1 MNATRTNNQN
11 PKADNTPAAIP
22 QTTPTSIGYG
32 HPEYHFVQSI
42 SEMQKSL
49 GEINSSI
56 KALEK
61 SVESTKS
68 KVEDLVKWK
77 NMILGGAIVAGVLIS
92 VFVFLLSKVSD
103 YVTLKAPAGQ
113 NIQTPN
119 TTQLVQPKLPTSKVD

>member
-1 MNATRTNNQN
+1 MNAARTKPQN
-11 PKADNTPAAIP
+11 TMVDEAPASVP
-22 QTTPTSIGYG
+22 QTIPPSIGYG

-49 GEINSSI
+49 GEINASI

-92 VFVFLLSKVSD
+92 GISLLLSKASD
-103 YVTLKAPAGQ
+103 YVTLKAP
-113 NIQTPN
+113 
-119 TTQLVQPKLPTSKVD
+119 LVQTIQAPQPTQPLPPKKD

>member
-1 MNATRTNNQN
+1 MNATRTNNN
-11 PKADNTPAAIP
+11 SPKADNAPASIP

-61 SVESTKS
+61 SVESTRS

-77 NMILGGAIVAGVLIS
+77 NMILGGAIVAGALIS
-92 VFVFLLSKVSD
+92 AFVFLLSKVSD
-103 YVTLKAPAGQ
+103 YVTLKPPVGQ
-113 NIQTPN
+113 TLQTPL
-119 TTQLVQPKLPTSKVD
+119 TTQPVQPKPPTSKAE